1 MEKTCRACESQ
12 YPLWQCAD
20 GRCGLASLVP
30 VRTPHRRA
38 CSYHKP
44 HETPLLVDV
53 LVEALKAM
61 LTLPYWPLR
70 SSPQQASRIDAIE
83 VNAKAAVS
91 RYQEEVGDA

>member
-1 MEKTCRACESQ
+1 MAKTCRTCESC
-12 YPLWQCAD
+12 YPCY
-20 GRCGLASLVP
+20 GCSEEGMP
-30 VRTPHRRA
+30 VDDIITVHSCPD
-38 CSYHKP
+38 HKP
-44 HETPLLVDV
+44 RETPLLVDE

-61 LTLPYWPLR
+61 LTLPYRPLR